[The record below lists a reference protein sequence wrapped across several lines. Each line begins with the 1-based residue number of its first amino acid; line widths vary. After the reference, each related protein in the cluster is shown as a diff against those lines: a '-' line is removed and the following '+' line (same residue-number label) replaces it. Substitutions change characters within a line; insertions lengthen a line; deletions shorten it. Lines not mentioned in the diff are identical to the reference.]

1 MALGASRGSVLQL
14 VMGQGLRLVLI
25 GLAIGGVAAVALS
38 GTVRALL
45 FATEPRD
52 AATFAGVALVLA
64 VVALIA
70 CFLPARRA
78 SSVDPLVALRGE

>member
-1 MALGASRGSVLQL
+1 MLQL
-14 VMGQGLRLVLI
+14 VLGQGLRLVLF
-25 GLAIGGVAAVALS
+25 GLAIGGVAALLLS

-45 FATEPRD
+45 FDTEPTD
-52 AATFAGVALVLA
+52 VATFAGVALVLA